1 MLYIGKLLLIGS
13 ALGHDIALE
22 LVDREKLIPLHHDAE
37 GLAPLRI
44 PNKKLSQ
51 VYRVYLHDIPRY
63 LERLRQAFHCDM
75 QDEKTIRGIHMPDW
89 IIWGFP
95 SIKHTRTSLTLY
107 IGNQTLE
114 NPTRIG
120 KLNLKGEGL
129 SAVEGVQ
136 RIRAFLDKYVDYDG
150 LKISSYQ
157 APLKKKTYSHNWIE
171 LDDLILQMLMKGAQ
185 YQLVQDADQD
195 ETVRLIGEFFKW
207 RRIISEFC
215 QEKFEQVNEI
225 TLPQVFEKFLITKH
239 RMTSGEAKKY
249 KYLLDLR
256 RQHLGLILQDPNDNI
271 DVMNEIFK
279 NFTLYGLTTGQEQA
293 DRYRDQLFPSY

>member
-1 MLYIGKLLLIGS
+1 MLHIGTLLFMGAVFS
-13 ALGHDIALE
+13 QDITSGMLE
-22 LVDREKLIPLHHDAE
+22 REKLIPLHHDAE

-44 PNKKLSQ
+44 PNKKLSRA
-51 VYRVYLHDIPRY
+51 YRVYRHDIPQY
-63 LERLRQAFHCDM
+63 LERLKQAFHCV
-75 QDEKTIRGIHMPDW
+75 QGEKTVRGIHMPDW

-95 SIKHTRTSLTLY
+95 SIKQTRTSLTLY

-120 KLNLKGEGL
+120 KLNLKEEGL

-157 APLKKKTYSHNWIE
+157 APLKKKTYSHNWTE
-171 LDDLILQMLMKGAQ
+171 LDDLVLQMLMKGSK
-185 YQLVQDADQD
+185 YQLVQGIDQD
-195 ETVRLIGEFFKW
+195 ETVRLIGEFFRW

-215 QEKFEQVNEI
+215 QEKFEQVNEV
-225 TLPQVFEKFLITKH
+225 TLPQVFERFLITKH

-256 RQHLGLILQDPNDNI
+256 RQHLGLILQDPNDNT

-293 DRYRDQLFPSY
+293 DRYRDQLFPLV